1 MLASPEALLMPLW
14 RHRNLVAD
22 QRPLLLEADD
32 RLRQL
37 ASEPVFLGLSDGSPC
52 FAFALP
58 AHQEAPGWVRD
69 RGSFD
74 DLRRAGPFMTPADAE
89 LAAYARGL
97 THWHRHHRHCGK
109 CGAATSSGD
118 GGHVRM
124 CDGCGKKHFPRTDP
138 AIMALIVRGD
148 SCLLARQ
155 PSWPAQMFSVLA
167 GFVEPGESLEDAV
180 HREVRE
186 EVGIEVDDV
195 RYVRSQPWPF
205 PSSLML
211 GFVMRAVS
219 DEIQLGDD
227 ELEQARWVTVE
238 QLRLRQDL
246 FWPPVFSLAGQL
258 IQLFLDGE
266 LSS

>member
-1 MLASPEALLMPLW
+1 MVKGIPITTKSLTPYVLKTMKQFVTSLFHDRA
-14 RHRNLVAD
+14 RVRAD
-22 QRPLLLEADD
+22 NE
-32 RLRQL
+32 
-37 ASEPVFLGLSDGSPC
+37 
-52 FAFALP
+52 
-58 AHQEAPGWVRD
+58 
-69 RGSFD
+69 
-74 DLRRAGPFMTPADAE
+74 
-89 LAAYARGL
+89 
-97 THWHRHHRHCGK
+97 
-109 CGAATSSGD
+109 
-118 GGHVRM
+118 
-124 CDGCGKKHFPRTDP
+124 P

-246 FWPPVFSLAGQL
+246 FWPRVFSLAGQL
-258 IQLFLDGE
+258 IQLCLEGE